1 MRGVYLEV
9 AQLELRVEQRVP
21 ESGDPLVSEQGLEG
35 GRSSGQ
41 RAFED
46 FYLANFSRLVSLALV
61 LTGSKELSEDLVQ
74 DSFVR
79 LHRHF
84 SSVEAPDRYVR
95 QIVVNACRS
104 HFRRAGRE
112 RAKRPL
118 LYVLDGATDASPPGE
133 LADVL
138 LTLPHRQRAAI
149 VLRFYSDLGEA
160 EIAELLGCRPGT
172 VGSLIHRGL
181 ERLRKELQK

>member
-1 MRGVYLEV
+1 M
-9 AQLELRVEQRVP
+9 APIELRLEQWGP
-21 ESGDPLVSEQGLEG
+21 AAGELAVSEQGLEKGRRG
-35 GRSSGQ
+35 GT
-41 RAFED
+41 RAFEA
-46 FYLANFSRLVSLALV
+46 FYLENFSRLVGLALV
-61 LTGSKELSEDLVQ
+61 LTGSKELAEDLVQ

-84 SSVEAPDRYVR
+84 DSVEAPDRYVR

-112 RAKRPL
+112 RSKRPL
-118 LYVLDGATDASPPGE
+118 LYVVDGVTDASSSGE

-138 LTLPHRQRAAI
+138 LTLPYRQRAAI
-149 VLRFYSDLGEA
+149 VLRFYSDLSEA

-181 ERLRKELQK
+181 ERLRRELEK